1 MRKLLFGLMAALT
14 LAIALPALSQDAQ
27 SSPFS
32 DADKAALHAEIRA
45 YLLANPDILMEMI
58 QLIEDKKQAATA
70 EGDKGLVAANAPA
83 IFDDGFSWVGGNP
96 DGKFTLVEFLDY
108 QCGFCKKAQPDLSTL
123 VTSDGD
129 IRLIV
134 KEMPILGP
142 GSDLAA
148 RAAVATLITDGPESY
163 ARLHDR
169 LMAHKGQVTD
179 TSLDQALTETGLDPA
194 AIRTAMTDPEV
205 DRRIAS
211 NPRPRGKARNLRHA
225 DLRLRGPDGPRLPAA
240 RPDAGRGRRG
250 PLRLELMPRNRP
262 PGAGTRAHSALSL
275 PRGAEYTGPHPKRGQ
290 AARPAAIRTG
300 ADQ

>member
-1 MRKLLFGLMAALT
+1 MRKLFLGLMAALA
-14 LAIALPALSQDAQ
+14 LAVSHPASAQDTQ
-27 SSPFS
+27 SSPYS

-58 QLIEDKKQAATA
+58 QLIEQKKQAATE
-70 EGDKGLVAANAPA
+70 EGDKGLVASNAAA

-108 QCGFCKKAQPDLSTL
+108 QCGFCKKAQPDLTEL

-148 RAAVATLITDGPESY
+148 RAAIATLIADGPESY
-163 ARLHDR
+163 ERLHAK
-169 LMAHKGQVTD
+169 LMSSKGQVTD
-179 TSLDQALTETGLDPA
+179 ASLDKALVEVGLDPA

-205 DRRIAS
+205 DRRIAATQDLAGKLGISGTPTFVFDNQMVRGYLPLEQMRTVVGEVRSAS
-211 NPRPRGKARNLRHA
+211 N
-225 DLRLRGPDGPRLPAA
+225 
-240 RPDAGRGRRG
+240 
-250 PLRLELMPRNRP
+250 
-262 PGAGTRAHSALSL
+262 
-275 PRGAEYTGPHPKRGQ
+275 
-290 AARPAAIRTG
+290 
-300 ADQ
+300 